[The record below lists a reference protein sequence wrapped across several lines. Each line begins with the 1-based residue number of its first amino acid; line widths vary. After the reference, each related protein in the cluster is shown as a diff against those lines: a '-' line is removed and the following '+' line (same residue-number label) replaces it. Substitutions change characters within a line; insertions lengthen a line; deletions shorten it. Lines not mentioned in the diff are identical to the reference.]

1 MNMLAKVEQSVTHA
15 QMANALRVLAMDA
28 VEKAKSGHPGM
39 PMGMADVATILF
51 TRFLK
56 FDPADPAWPD
66 RDRFILS
73 AGHGSM
79 LLYGLLHLLG
89 YADVTRAELERF
101 RQLDSKT
108 PGHPEYGHTQ
118 GVETTTGPLGQGI
131 ATAVGMALA
140 ERMQAARYGADIAD
154 HYTYVIAGDGCL
166 MEGISQEAIALAG
179 HLRLSKL
186 IVFWD
191 DNGITIDGHIGL
203 SDSTDQLKRFEAC
216 GWAASRIDGH
226 DPEAI
231 AAAIEDARRS
241 DRPVLIACKT
251 TIGFGAPTKAGT
263 HHVHGAPLGA
273 EEIAAARNNFGWKEP
288 PFELPASVASAWVEA
303 GRAAA
308 RHHRAWSERLT
319 ALNPE
324 KRARFEKDLSGHAE
338 PAVREAVLA
347 FIRQAREAGK
357 PQATRVSSQKVLDL
371 LAEAQPN
378 LIGGSADLTGSNNT
392 LAAGMKP
399 ITAED
404 FSGRYIHYGIRE
416 HGMAAAMNGIAL
428 HGGFIPYGG
437 TFLVFADY
445 SRPAIRLAALM
456 GKRVIHVLTHDSIGL
471 GEDGPTHQPVEHLA
485 ALRAIP
491 NLLVFRPA
499 DAVETAEAWEIA
511 IETETGPSALCLTRQ
526 NLPIVRT
533 ETAQDNLSRRGGYV
547 LRPVEG
553 RADVTLFATG
563 SEVYLAVEAA
573 ERLVQDGIK
582 AIVVSMPCLELFAAQ
597 PLDYR
602 RDILGT
608 APRIAIE
615 AALRQGWDVVLRPE
629 DDFIGMTSFGAS
641 APASDLYKKFGITVD
656 AIIETVRG
664 RLAAAS
670 H

>member
-51 TRFLK
+51 TRFMK
-56 FDPADPAWPD
+56 FDPADPTWPD

-89 YADVTRAELERF
+89 YGDVTRAELERF

-140 ERMQAARYGADIAD
+140 ERMQAARYGADIID

-324 KRARFEKDLSGHAE
+324 KRARFEKDLAGHAE
-338 PAVREAVLA
+338 PAVRDAVLA
-347 FIRQAREAGK
+347 FIGQAREAGK

-392 LAAGMKP
+392 LAVGMKP

-563 SEVYLAVEAA
+563 SEVSLAVEAA

-582 AIVVSMPCLELFAAQ
+582 AVVVSMPCLELFAAQ